1 MYALDT
7 QSAREADNIGSYLK
21 ETGKYKGTFTRA
33 EALVSQNKGTHGIGI
48 TFESE
53 SKQST
58 RFDLWVKDR
67 DGKELQGYKTLQA
80 ILTVLKLRGIAP
92 KPGQVDRYNY
102 ETKKTDK
109 VQADVFPDLVG
120 KPIGIVL
127 RSTEYEKMKN
137 GALTGETGWR
147 LEPVV
152 PFQADTEFTASEIL
166 DRKTKPEKLSS
177 IVATLADRPL
187 RNRTTTT
194 RPADH
199 DGFAPHDAQPAGFDE
214 DSIPF

>member
-33 EALVSQNKGTHGIGI
+33 EALVSPDKGTHGIGL

-53 SKQST
+53 SKQT
-58 RFDLWVKDR
+58 TKFDLWVKSK
-67 DGKELQGYKTLQA
+67 DGKELHGYKTLQA
-80 ILTVLKLRGIAP
+80 IMTVLKLRGITP
-92 KPGQVDRYNY
+92 QTGQVDRYDR
-102 ETKKTDK
+102 ETSKTSK
-109 VQADVFPDLVG
+109 VEAQVFPDLVG

-137 GALTGETGWR
+137 RQLTGETAWR

-166 DRKTKPEKLSS
+166 DRKTKPEKLAA
-177 IVATLADRPL
+177 IVATLSDRPL
-187 RNRTTTT
+187 RS
-194 RPADH
+194 RPAAPSGGH

-214 DSIPF
+214 EAIPF